1 MERGAS
7 SHLLAWLTLPVCT
20 LLAIAALTLPRQPYT
35 GALLRGEW
43 VAKVES
49 GSPAARAGLE
59 SGDQVRAYPRAD
71 IGPQNP
77 LANAA
82 PGEPIRLLRERP
94 GHLDEITLT
103 PEPLPAD
110 ERRVMAL
117 LLAVASGFVVLGGW
131 VWSER
136 RDRMTRSFFLM
147 CLAFACL
154 IAPFPRFRSSSA
166 SLLYETLY
174 SGISVLL
181 PALLVHFFA
190 LFPESDR
197 PRGRLASI
205 TRIGYSVAFVLFA
218 FAIALA
224 LVPRGRAE
232 AAQELLQSVAALW
245 FAAGTLIALSLF
257 VRSYVLARADDTRRR
272 LRVVLIGT
280 VLGIGPLAALVL
292 LRNLFPGVSLPA
304 ERAAVVLTLL
314 VPASFAWAAAVHRVF
329 EVRMA
334 LRATLVIAIL
344 AVAAGLVYAA
354 GEWLAAAWRPDFGG
368 GIAGGALA
376 FVAFM
381 AAVAGPAAR
390 GLRALGERMVPDER
404 HLTVAAIFERRIAGK
419 RGPVDVLLEAGCE
432 AIAVW
437 LRLDGCAAVE
447 LAGGPPRVA
456 ARAGRTRAPVLDA
469 LAATQLRLLAGDVIA
484 LPDAALDAGGRS
496 ALESAGVHWLLALGD
511 SPARGVLLLGK
522 RLSGPWLSVPEMHEL
537 KRFAAHLELLIEN
550 VTLRQRASAHGA
562 MDRDLIRAHDIQLH
576 LLPRRMPAYPSLDC
590 AAAALSSE
598 PVGGDY
604 YDFVRTP
611 GRVLTLAVSDAA
623 GKGLAAAMMGA
634 WAQACFRNEARRGA
648 GPDQVL
654 TALNRELVSMEQP
667 EAFVALVCMRIE
679 VRPARLHFANAGLT
693 PPLLRRT
700 DGTLRELTGGGT
712 LLGVTANAEYRS
724 EIVELE
730 AGDVVVIYTDGLTEA
745 MRGEEM
751 FGPERVAEVLNANA
765 DRRANEIMRAL
776 FDAVRSFTDQP
787 LDDVTVVVLKQ
798 LSVPVRTAPPALQK
812 SLKWGAAHADVT
824 G

>member
-43 VAKVES
+43 VARVVPE
-49 GSPAARAGLE
+49 SPAARAGLAP
-59 SGDQVRAYPRAD
+59 GDQVRAFPPTG

-77 LANAA
+77 LANAV
-82 PGEPIRLLRERP
+82 PGEPLRLLRERP
-94 GHLDEITLT
+94 GRLDEITLT

-181 PALLVHFFA
+181 PALLIHFFA
-190 LFPESDR
+190 LFPDSNR

-205 TRIGYSVAFVLFA
+205 TAIGYGVASVLFA
-218 FAIALA
+218 FAVVLA
-224 LVPRGRAE
+224 LIPHDRAE
-232 AAQELLQSVAALW
+232 AAQEILQSVAALW
-245 FAAGTLIALSLF
+245 FAAGALIALSLF
-257 VRSYVLARADDTRRR
+257 VRSYVLARGDDTRRR
-272 LRVVLIGT
+272 LRVALIGT
-280 VLGIGPLAALVL
+280 LLGIGPLAALVL

-334 LRATLVIAIL
+334 LRATVVIALL
-344 AVAAGLVYAA
+344 ALAAGLVYAA
-354 GEWLAAAWRPDFGG
+354 GEWLALAWRPDLGG

-381 AAVAGPAAR
+381 AAIAGPAAR
-390 GLRALGERMVPDER
+390 GLRALGERMVPDE
-404 HLTVAAIFERRIAGK
+404 HQLTVAAIFERRTAGK
-419 RGPVDVLLEAGCE
+419 RGPVDLLLEGGCE
-432 AIAVW
+432 AIAEW
-437 LRLDGCAAVE
+437 LRLDGCAALE

-456 ARAGRTRAPVLDA
+456 ARAGRTRAPALDA
-469 LAATQLRLLAGDVIA
+469 LSATQMRLLAGDVIA
-484 LPDAALDAGGRS
+484 IPEAPIESGARAALA
-496 ALESAGVHWLLALGD
+496 SAGAHWLLALGD
-511 SPARGVLLLGK
+511 SPVRGVLLLGK
-522 RLSGPWLSVPEMHEL
+522 RLSGPWLSVPEMDEL

-550 VTLRQRASAHGA
+550 VTLRQRASAQGA
-562 MDRDLIRAHDIQLH
+562 MDRELSRAHDIQIH
-576 LLPRRMPAYPSLDC
+576 LLPRRTPAYPSLDC

-611 GRVLTLAVSDAA
+611 GRVLTLAVGDAA
-623 GKGLAAAMMGA
+623 GKGVPAALMGV

-693 PPLLRRT
+693 PPLLRRA
-700 DGTLRELTGGGT
+700 DGTLRELTSGGT
-712 LLGVTANAEYRS
+712 LLGVTPDTQYQN
-724 EIVELE
+724 EIVDLE

-751 FGPERVAEVLNANA
+751 FGPERVADVLNANA
-765 DRRANEIMRAL
+765 DRRAGDIMRAL
-776 FDAVRSFTDQP
+776 FDAVRTFSDQP

-798 LSVPVRTAPPALQK
+798 LSVPVRTAAPALQK
-812 SLKWGAAHADVT
+812 SLKWGATHADVT